1 MITVVGAGNIGSAIV
16 DFLLEKDNISVIDI
30 SEKSLKKLTNVK
42 KYKGTVMDNK
52 QVIEKSD
59 FVINALPGSISFE
72 IISKIIKM
80 GKGVIDVSYMPEDP
94 FLLND
99 IAMEKNVFFVPDAGF
114 APGLSNIAAGFLYK
128 SLISPKKIEIYVAG
142 LPMIKVP
149 PLDYTITWSIE
160 GLIDEY
166 TRPARMIKN
175 YKIVSVDPLETVEPF
190 CISNLGSYE
199 SFVSDGLRT
208 LLKTI
213 KIRDMFERTLRYP
226 SHIDKIKMLR
236 DLGYFS
242 KEKIGNCS
250 PYEITVSLFKKLKLN
265 VEDVCIML
273 VKGIGKNTGEIFLYD
288 KYDHEKGLSSMARV
302 TGYTAGAIATVL
314 QNVDFKGVIPPE
326 IFGFENRYFNSIK
339 NVLKEKGIILNVNIQ

>member
-250 PYEITVSLFKKLKLN
+250 P
-265 VEDVCIML
+265 
-273 VKGIGKNTGEIFLYD
+273 
-288 KYDHEKGLSSMARV
+288 
-302 TGYTAGAIATVL
+302 
-314 QNVDFKGVIPPE
+314 
-326 IFGFENRYFNSIK
+326 
-339 NVLKEKGIILNVNIQ
+339 

>member
-114 APGLSNIAAGFLYK
+114 APGLSNIAAGFLY
-128 SLISPKKIEIYVAG
+128 
-142 LPMIKVP
+142 
-149 PLDYTITWSIE
+149 
-160 GLIDEY
+160 
-166 TRPARMIKN
+166 
-175 YKIVSVDPLETVEPF
+175 
-190 CISNLGSYE
+190 
-199 SFVSDGLRT
+199 
-208 LLKTI
+208 
-213 KIRDMFERTLRYP
+213 
-226 SHIDKIKMLR
+226 
-236 DLGYFS
+236 
-242 KEKIGNCS
+242 
-250 PYEITVSLFKKLKLN
+250 
-265 VEDVCIML
+265 
-273 VKGIGKNTGEIFLYD
+273 
-288 KYDHEKGLSSMARV
+288 
-302 TGYTAGAIATVL
+302 
-314 QNVDFKGVIPPE
+314 
-326 IFGFENRYFNSIK
+326 
-339 NVLKEKGIILNVNIQ
+339 

>member
-114 APGLSNIAAGFLYK
+114 AP
-128 SLISPKKIEIYVAG
+128 
-142 LPMIKVP
+142 
-149 PLDYTITWSIE
+149 
-160 GLIDEY
+160 
-166 TRPARMIKN
+166 
-175 YKIVSVDPLETVEPF
+175 
-190 CISNLGSYE
+190 
-199 SFVSDGLRT
+199 
-208 LLKTI
+208 
-213 KIRDMFERTLRYP
+213 
-226 SHIDKIKMLR
+226 
-236 DLGYFS
+236 
-242 KEKIGNCS
+242 
-250 PYEITVSLFKKLKLN
+250 
-265 VEDVCIML
+265 
-273 VKGIGKNTGEIFLYD
+273 
-288 KYDHEKGLSSMARV
+288 
-302 TGYTAGAIATVL
+302 
-314 QNVDFKGVIPPE
+314 
-326 IFGFENRYFNSIK
+326 
-339 NVLKEKGIILNVNIQ
+339 